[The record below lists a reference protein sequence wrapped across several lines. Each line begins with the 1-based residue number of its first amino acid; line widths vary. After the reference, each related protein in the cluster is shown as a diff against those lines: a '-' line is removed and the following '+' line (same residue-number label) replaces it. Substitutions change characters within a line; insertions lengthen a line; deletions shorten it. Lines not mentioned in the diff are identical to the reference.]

1 MTTSEE
7 RVRRGEEVYLE
18 LTAGATKGPVGP
30 EYDLVPGMRDW
41 VTASLFGDV
50 WGRPALEKKIRSIA
64 TMSALTVLGREP
76 QLRGHINNA
85 LNLGWTKEEISELFF
100 HLAFYGGLPI
110 SLNALRVA
118 REVFQERGLIS

>member
-1 MTTSEE
+1 MPTSEE
-7 RVRRGEEVYLE
+7 RVRLGEEVYLE
-18 LTAGATKGPVGP
+18 LTAGARKELVAPGM
-30 EYDLVPGMRDW
+30 ELVPGMKEW
-41 VTASLFGDV
+41 VMASLFGDV
-50 WGRPALEKKIRSIA
+50 WARPALEKKIRSIA
-64 TMSALTVLGREP
+64 SMSAEAVMGREP
-76 QLRGHINNA
+76 QLRVHINNA